1 MSPSGYSAAVIV
13 RIASS
18 VERTVTNALAAVLRL
33 TAALL
38 TRLLG
43 RGRHREWR
51 RHKEA
56 ESRRG
61 SDST

>member
-43 RGRHREWR
+43 RGRH
-51 RHKEA
+51 KEA